1 MGRNKTPDALK
12 KLRGTTRKDRNAD
25 IGDESAIIAVSLAQ
39 VIVPKHLTAEAKKI
53 YKECVQQLFSL
64 GMLSPIDAPALELYA
79 NAIATARK
87 MQQTLDKEGYLVL
100 EKDEDGVL
108 CKVSANPA
116 QKILKDAVATANT
129 IGAQFG
135 WSPAARLKMRTPTKE
150 DKKNEFDEYNE

>member
-1 MGRNKTPDALK
+1 MGRNKTPLALK
-12 KLRGTTRKDRNAD
+12 KLRGTTRKDRD
-25 IGDESAIIAVSLAQ
+25 IESGEPTIGVSLTQ
-39 VIVPKHLTAEAKKI
+39 VAAPKYLTAEARRI
-53 YKECVQQLFSL
+53 YKECVQQLFAI
-64 GMLSPIDAPALELYA
+64 GVLSPVDVPALELYA

-108 CKVSANPA
+108 CRVSANPA
-116 QKILKDAVATANT
+116 QRILKDAIATANT

-135 WSPAARLKMRTPTKE
+135 WSPAARLKMRAPAKD